1 MLLIWIAE
9 YLDGFFSHCAS
20 NITIDLHNTQMTKS
34 EWAMCFILFHM
45 CFEYL
50 SWSFLIYHPI
60 PIIRLFLGIVMSET
74 LFRNA
79 TCQLRSRKPLPDT
92 WIAQRRSRIHEIG
105 HDGLGR
111 LGLRNRARLKKRK
124 THLLVNWVSLVM
136 CFSTSARYESYW
148 ITVTS
153 PVQALKAPVDVK
165 VHLPRDFCA
174 GKYHTTLKVLR

>member
-1 MLLIWIAE
+1 VLLIWIAE

-111 LGLRNRARLKKRK
+111 LGLRNRARLKKK
-124 THLLVNWVSLVM
+124 KNTSIGELGEFGDVFFN
-136 CFSTSARYESYW
+136 FSQIW
-148 ITVTS
+148 IILNHGNKPGAGAEGS
-153 PVQALKAPVDVK
+153 SGREGAP
-165 VHLPRDFCA
+165 PQGF
-174 GKYHTTLKVLR
+174 LRREIPHHFKGA